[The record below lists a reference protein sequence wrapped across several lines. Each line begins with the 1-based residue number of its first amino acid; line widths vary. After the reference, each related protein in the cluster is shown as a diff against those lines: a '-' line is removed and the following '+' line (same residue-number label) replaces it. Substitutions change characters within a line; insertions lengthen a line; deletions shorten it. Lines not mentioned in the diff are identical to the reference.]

1 LTFPTYSP
9 AESAAGLAGFRPAA
23 APQSRDPIVELL
35 AFPGCFVQAR
45 VVSVKDGKVLGTSL
59 QKGKFNSKVI
69 LLNLIKS
76 LENRR
81 KLEKI
86 QTWFC

>member
-1 LTFPTYSP
+1 
-9 AESAAGLAGFRPAA
+9 
-23 APQSRDPIVELL
+23 
-35 AFPGCFVQAR
+35 VQAR

-76 LENRR
+76 LENHR